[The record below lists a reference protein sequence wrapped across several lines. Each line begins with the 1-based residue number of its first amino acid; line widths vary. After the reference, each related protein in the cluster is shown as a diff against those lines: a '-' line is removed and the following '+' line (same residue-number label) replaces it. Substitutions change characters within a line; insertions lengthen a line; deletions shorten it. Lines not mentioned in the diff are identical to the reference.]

1 MRGYDSNPRTPMGP
15 NHKSAIV
22 FYDRDREKWFKWAK
36 KEAPSSV
43 GDYKNKLDKYLQGK
57 KINTPEEFRE
67 LTESIPLTKSG
78 KPNRHAYNAIANYIR
93 FLEKTGKVR
102 RGQAMDFR
110 AVIPTIKT
118 ESRSEVEK
126 AVTEEDIIKAY
137 NDIAGK
143 GLIKKARQLAFKLLL
158 FTELRGIVLYLMKNF
173 DPSVIE
179 KSYLAF
185 GIPEDYKT
193 KVAIYDLKTF
203 KVHSRKHDTKR
214 GYVAIFPKE
223 LVSDLTEIT
232 SKLKIDRF
240 VIRKDRMFRNPK
252 NVIDLA
258 LLRKYHYNFFNDHA
272 LRVPDI
278 PADVYRIIE
287 FMQGRTHKT
296 VGGQSYR
303 ANVQTAVRL
312 YYYLIDLFKE
322 KVNIIQQ

>member
-1 MRGYDSNPRTPMGP
+1 MDS
-15 NHKSAIV
+15 
-22 FYDRDREKWFKWAK
+22 
-36 KEAPSSV
+36 
-43 GDYKNKLDKYLQGK
+43 
-57 KINTPEEFRE
+57 
-67 LTESIPLTKSG
+67 
-78 KPNRHAYNAIANYIR
+78 
-93 FLEKTGKVR
+93 
-102 RGQAMDFR
+102 R

-126 AVTEEDIIKAY
+126 AVTEGDIIKAY

-158 FTELRGIVLYLMKNF
+158 FTGLRVIEVLYLMKNF

-193 KVAIYDLKTF
+193 

-252 NVIDLA
+252 NAIDLT
-258 LLRKYHYNFFNDHA
+258 LLRKYHHNFFNDHA

-296 VGGQSYR
+296 ISGQSYR
-303 ANVQTAVRL
+303 EHTFRL
-312 YYYLIDLFKE
+312 LLGS
-322 KVNIIQQ
+322 IIT